1 MSDRLQD
8 LLGNLQDVKSG
19 ISANQRLL
27 HVIAAEVASVED
39 VKLTEPQAAVDCS
52 ENVDREV
59 AAVEVMLEQWLG
71 ARSSN

>member
-8 LLGNLQDVKSG
+8 LLGNLQDVKSD

-39 VKLTEPQAAVDCS
+39 MKLTELQTTDDCS
-52 ENVDREV
+52 EKVDREV